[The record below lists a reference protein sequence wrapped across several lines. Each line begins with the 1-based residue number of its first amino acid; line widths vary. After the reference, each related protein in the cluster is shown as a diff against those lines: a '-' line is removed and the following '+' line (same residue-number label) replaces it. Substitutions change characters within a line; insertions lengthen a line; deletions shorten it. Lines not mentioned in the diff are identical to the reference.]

1 MKGWHKESYRHYL
14 ASKGIKTN
22 RYYRNKYRAPVFLSR
37 EIKKN
42 AAAYVLPSNPNDIYI
57 NRMQNAD
64 AQSAA
69 DTISHE
75 ELHNILSA
83 EVSEKA
89 SRQLDDIQWHSAD
102 HFDFDAGKKKYIS
115 AKVGKVMKGETSVSS
130 LYDKFHDLSGKF
142 LEEAIPMKDDDFMD
156 EYKEL
161 YEEYEDL
168 VEENEDAYNKHRN
181 ALNAYVNFFS
191 STDAIKSQEKVLNN
205 IREEEI
211 DFKPIAHS
219 YWEQMHKLHNKL
231 GDLKEKYNVPEEG
244 EGVIEVIKKDFPGGH
259 GVRVERR

>member
-37 EIKKN
+37 ESHK
-42 AAAYVLPSNPNDIYI
+42 ASAYVKPSNPSDIYI
-57 NRMQNAD
+57 SMMKDAD
-64 AQSAA
+64 AQTAA

-75 ELHNILSA
+75 ELHNILA
-83 EVSEKA
+83 TEVSEKA
-89 SRQLDDIQWHSAD
+89 SRDLDNIQWTSAD
-102 HFDFDAGKKKYIS
+102 HFDFDAGKKKEIT
-115 AKVGKVMKGETSVSS
+115 AKVSKVMKGETSVSS
-130 LYDKFHDLSGKF
+130 LYDKFHNSSGKF

-156 EYKEL
+156 DYKEL

-168 VEENEDAYNKHRN
+168 VDENEDAYNKHRN
-181 ALNAYVNFFS
+181 TLNSYVNLFS
-191 STDAIKSQEKVLNN
+191 SSNPIKSQLMTLSK

-219 YWEQMHKLHNKL
+219 NWEKMHKLHNKL
-231 GDLKEKYNVPEEG
+231 RDLKEKYNVPEEG